1 MEKCMNQVKI
11 LIADTQLFI
20 NDAKE
25 NLSQIAP
32 CYVKKFNN
40 NKIKKEAE
48 QELVTGF
55 LLNKYLGIDQDDQ
68 LMYHDNLKPL
78 LRSGNKYF
86 NISHSG
92 DYVALAIAD
101 CNVGIDIEKIRTC
114 HEATVNKVYTS
125 KQKEELDCLEGKSK
139 DENFTRMWTELEAK
153 LKLDGIGFGEGWKD
167 KNFECSNVYTVRI
180 ENYFITCATEKKV
193 TIMMEKYI

>member
-1 MEKCMNQVKI
+1 MNQVKI
-11 LIADTQLFI
+11 VIADTQLLI

-25 NLSQIAP
+25 YLSQIAP

-40 NKIKKEAE
+40 NKLKTEAE

-55 LLNKYLGIDQDDQ
+55 LLYKYLGIDQDYQ
-68 LMYHDNLKPL
+68 LMYEDNLKPL
-78 LRSGNKYF
+78 LRSRNKYF

-92 DYVALAIAD
+92 NYVALAIAD

-114 HEATVNKVYTS
+114 HEATVNKVFTS

-139 DENFTRMWTELEAK
+139 DESFTRMWTELEAE
-153 LKLDGIGFGEGWKD
+153 LKLDGIGFGEGWKE
-167 KNFECSNVYTVRI
+167 KNFECNVYTVRI
-180 ENYFITCATEKKV
+180 EDYFITCATEKKV